1 MRVWTRF
8 WAPYMLDPSPFIIV
22 YLNSFWERSW
32 LVWVHYWWWN
42 PGKTPLNKAPNKRE
56 KEGTKERTQVRAK
69 RTQPKGSCII
79 ALCEQHNKLYGAQ
92 GRFSGDKHCVSNNN
106 GKFSNFFNFFKFFL
120 GCFDFIEFS
129 GWHKCCKSEGNKK
142 FISII
147 FNNSSLW
154 FELLCKVP
162 CHM

>member
-1 MRVWTRF
+1 M
-8 WAPYMLDPSPFIIV
+8 MEPSQ
-22 YLNSFWERSW
+22 NSIKQSTQQG
-32 LVWVHYWWWN
+32 
-42 PGKTPLNKAPNKRE
+42 GKK
-56 KEGTKERTQVRAK
+56 KEQKKGPKCEPK
-69 RTQPKGSCII
+69 RTQPKGSHII
-79 ALCEQHNKLYGAQ
+79 ALCEQHNNLYGAQ
-92 GRFSGDKHCVSNNN
+92 ARFSGDKQCVSNNN
-106 GKFSNFFNFFKFFL
+106 GKFSNFIFIFILFL
-120 GCFDFIEFS
+120 GCFDFIEFA